1 MNALLAYLVRII
13 AGISA
18 DEWRWILSALATATR
33 NFKAS
38 DDKRGWVLTQ
48 FKAKF
53 PQMSKSLANWVL
65 ESALIYLKA
74 KGAQT

>member
-18 DEWRWILSALATATR
+18 DEWRWILSALASAART
-33 NFKAS
+33 FEGS

-48 FKAKF
+48 FKTKF
-53 PQMSKSLANWVL
+53 PAMRKSLANWVL